1 MTPSHTGQGAGV
13 PAAAAAVLAVVAAV
27 GYLLAARRLRR
38 RGDVWP
44 WARDASFST
53 GQASLVLVALVPLP
67 GGEFTAHM
75 VQHLVIGMVAPL
87 LLVLGRPVTL
97 VLRALPAGSPRRA
110 LRAVLRSRPLGLLSL
125 PPVAAVLDVGGLW
138 LLYRTGLFAR
148 LHGHPWP
155 HAAVLVHVLGAGL
168 LFTFAVCQLD
178 PVRHR
183 HGLPLRAATLVAAA
197 TAHAVLAKTLYGSSP
212 PGTAFPGHDAARA
225 AEAMYYGGD
234 LVEIALAVVLARQ
247 WYTAAGRRAAG
258 GARPAPGPQRTGLWE
273 LGGATVAQK
282 AHWWAVSK
290 SPRRPIASGASESG
304 R

>member
-1 MTPSHTGQGAGV
+1 MTPSHTGQAAGI
-13 PAAAAAVLAVVAAV
+13 PAATAAVLALVAAA

-38 RGDVWP
+38 RGDAWP
-44 WARDASFST
+44 WARDASFT
-53 GQASLVLVALVPLP
+53 AGQAGLVLAALVTPP

-97 VLRALPAGSPRRA
+97 VLRAVPAGAVRRG
-110 LRAVLRSRPLGLLSL
+110 LRGVVRSRPLGLLFL

-138 LLYRTGLFAR
+138 LLYRTALFSR
-148 LHGHPWP
+148 LHDHPWL
-155 HAAVLVHVLGAGL
+155 HAAVSVHVLAAGL
-168 LFTFAVCQLD
+168 LFTFAVCRLD

-197 TAHAVLAKTLYGSSP
+197 TAHAVLAKTLYGASP
-212 PGTAFPGHDAARA
+212 PGTAFSGHDLARA
-225 AEAMYYGGD
+225 AETMYYGGD

-247 WYTAAGRRAAG
+247 WYTAAGRRGSASG
-258 GARPAPGPQRTGLWE
+258 RGRQRTGPCE

-282 AHWWAVSK
+282 AHWWALSK
-290 SPRRPIASGASESG
+290 SLRRPIASGASESV